1 MAYLYGR
8 TKQRDGTTFYK
19 KVQLRNAWIERL
31 DENTIHLEFTA
42 KEKNELFQWAKAFK
56 MTTEELEKSL
66 SQRAW
71 RKSLKKTNI

>member
-1 MAYLYGR
+1 MDWMYGVEEAELP
-8 TKQRDGTTFYK
+8 T
-19 KVQLRNAWIERL
+19 IERL
-31 DENTIHLEFTA
+31 DENTIHLEFTT

>member
-1 MAYLYGR
+1 M
-8 TKQRDGTTFYK
+8 
-19 KVQLRNAWIERL
+19 ERL
-31 DENTIHLEFTA
+31 DENTIHLEFTT